1 MTGLRRHAQA
11 LGDAPQD
18 FLVGHGTESLAHV
31 AERSQGIGE
40 NTAIRGSGKRRFIQG
55 DPQARVGGSR
65 GHPGD
70 GFKEFADP
78 EHSHALARMV
88 GFHTGSKTMELLGQR
103 IVVGLQLR
111 AESCIVLIGQPQAHA
126 RAEIMVTAQF
136 IVEAI
141 AFRAM
146 ADESGG
152 DVVAHPLIF
161 RGDHGLA
168 TFVPIRA
175 RQRQSRHIVHN
186 ADGGGWLVIV
196 SFLLVLRALWILLAL
211 SLLTLLVLGLI
222 CELLTGLLLGFLL
235 GVGGIRRL
243 PRRVQRTLRGFPVV
257 ARHAEVI
264 AVFAIALADYAQR
277 RIIFP
282 HGSGRV
288 AAQQKHMCHS
298 GMGGGCMGGIQTVV
312 KQAHGVGRMV
322 IGFVQLALR
331 GKAQRQV

>member
-1 MTGLRRHAQA
+1 
-11 LGDAPQD
+11 
-18 FLVGHGTESLAHV
+18 
-31 AERSQGIGE
+31 
-40 NTAIRGSGKRRFIQG
+40 
-55 DPQARVGGSR
+55 
-65 GHPGD
+65 
-70 GFKEFADP
+70 
-78 EHSHALARMV
+78 MV

-111 AESCIVLIGQPQAHA
+111 AESCIVLIGQPQAHPG
-126 RAEIMVTAQF
+126 AEIMVTAQL
-136 IVEAI
+136 IVKAI

-146 ADESGG
+146 TDESGG
-152 DVVAHPLIF
+152 DVVAHAFIL
-161 RGDHGLA
+161 RGDHGFA
-168 TFVPIRA
+168 TFVPICA

-196 SFLLVLRALWILLAL
+196 SILLVLRALWILLAL

-222 CELLTGLLLGFLL
+222 CELLPGLLPGLLLGFLL
-235 GVGGIRRL
+235 GVEVIRCL
-243 PRRVQRTLRGFPVV
+243 LRRVQRTLRGFPVV

-264 AVFAIALADYAQR
+264 AVFAIALTDYVQR

-282 HGSGRV
+282 HGGGRV
-288 AAQQKHMCHS
+288 AAQQKHMRHS